1 MCSRCRRKPA
11 VERSSIDL
19 QALEPAPSGRTLEAG
34 SWKRE
39 AKTEEDDFVKLKGK
53 VALVTGAGRGIGRG
67 IAEVFADQG
76 ADVAV
81 NDIAEMS
88 LAEAVAD
95 GIRKKGRRAVT
106 VQADVAKRTDVEPM
120 IDKVW
125 KELGPIDILVNNAGI
140 ETIVPFLELTDDQWT
155 RLVDVNLR
163 GAWLCSQVYCRRALA
178 EKRKGSIV
186 NIGSIQAAKVLPG
199 RTHYAPTKLGME
211 ALTRNMSAE
220 MTPQGIRVNCIH
232 PGLIDTPMTEWVM
245 KSPDILPLILAQISL
260 GRAGEPQEIG
270 NVAAFLASEE
280 ASYLTG
286 QSIFVDGGW
295 EGK

>member
-1 MCSRCRRKPA
+1 MR
-11 VERSSIDL
+11 
-19 QALEPAPSGRTLEAG
+19 
-34 SWKRE
+34 
-39 AKTEEDDFVKLKGK
+39 LKGK
-53 VALVTGAGRGIGRG
+53 IALVTGSARGIGRG
-67 IAEVFADQG
+67 IAEVFADEG

-81 NDIAEMS
+81 NDFDNIQQAEDV
-88 LAEAVAD
+88 AETL
-95 GIRKKGRRAVT
+95 RSKGRRAIAVKG
-106 VQADVAKRTDVEPM
+106 DVAKRADVEPM
-120 IDKVW
+120 VAKVW

-140 ETIVPFLELTDDQWT
+140 ETIVPFLELTDEQWT

-163 GAWLCSQVYCRRALA
+163 GAWLCSQVFCRQALA
-178 EKRKGSIV
+178 EGRKGSIV

-199 RTHYAPTKLGME
+199 RTHYAPTKLGLE

-245 KSPDILPLILAQISL
+245 KNPDILPQVLAQISL
-260 GRAGEPQEIG
+260 GRAGQPREIG
-270 NVAAFLASEE
+270 AVAAFFASDE

-295 EGK
+295 QGK

>member
-1 MCSRCRRKPA
+1 MK
-11 VERSSIDL
+11 L
-19 QALEPAPSGRTLEAG
+19 Q
-34 SWKRE
+34 
-39 AKTEEDDFVKLKGK
+39 GK
-53 VALVTGAGRGIGRG
+53 VALVTGAARGIGRG
-67 IAEVFADQG
+67 IAEVFAEHG

-81 NDIAEMS
+81 NDVAN
-88 LAEAVAD
+88 ADQADAVAAS
-95 GIRKKGRRAVT
+95 IRSKGRRALTVT
-106 VQADVAKRTDVEPM
+106 ADVAKRADVEPM

-125 KELGPIDILVNNAGI
+125 SELGPIDVLVNNAGI
-140 ETIVPFLELTDDQWT
+140 ETIVPFLDLTDEQWT

-163 GAWLCSQVYCRRALA
+163 GAWLCSQVFCRRAVA
-178 EKRKGSIV
+178 EQRHGSIV

-199 RTHYAPTKLGME
+199 RTHYAPTKLGLE

-245 KSPDILPLILAQISL
+245 KNPELLPGVLAQISL
-260 GRAGEPQEIG
+260 GRAGQPREIG
-270 NVAAFLASEE
+270 TVAAFLASDE

-295 EGK
+295 QGK

>member
-1 MCSRCRRKPA
+1 
-11 VERSSIDL
+11 
-19 QALEPAPSGRTLEAG
+19 
-34 SWKRE
+34 
-39 AKTEEDDFVKLKGK
+39 VKLKGK

-67 IAEVFADQG
+67 IAEVFAAEG

-81 NDIAEMS
+81 NDVADMP
-88 LAEAVAD
+88 LAESVAG
-95 GIRKKGRRAVT
+95 GIRAKGLRAIT
-106 VQADVAKRTDVEPM
+106 VQADVAKRSDVEPM

-140 ETIVPFLELTDDQWT
+140 ETIVPFLELTDEQWT

-163 GAWLCSQVYCRRALA
+163 GAWLCSQVFCRRALA
-178 EKRKGSIV
+178 EGRKGSIV

-199 RTHYAPTKLGME
+199 RTHYAPTKLGLE

-245 KSPDILPLILAQISL
+245 KSPDILPIVLAQISL
-260 GRAGEPQEIG
+260 GRAGEPREIG
-270 NVAAFLASEE
+270 TVAAFLASDE

>member
-1 MCSRCRRKPA
+1 VR
-11 VERSSIDL
+11 
-19 QALEPAPSGRTLEAG
+19 
-34 SWKRE
+34 
-39 AKTEEDDFVKLKGK
+39 LKGK
-53 VALVTGAGRGIGRG
+53 VALVTGAARGIGRG
-67 IAEVFADQG
+67 IAEVFAAEG

-81 NDIAEMS
+81 NDVDQMQQAE
-88 LAEAVAD
+88 EVAAA
-95 GIRKKGRRAVT
+95 IRSAGRRALT
-106 VQADVAKRTDVEPM
+106 VQADVAKRSDVEPM
-120 IDKVW
+120 VERVW

-140 ETIVPFLELTDDQWT
+140 ETIVPFLELTDEQWT

-163 GAWLCSQVYCRRALA
+163 GAWLCSQVFCRRVVQ
-178 EKRKGSIV
+178 EKRPAAIV

-199 RTHYAPTKLGME
+199 RTHYAPTKLGLE

-232 PGLIDTPMTEWVM
+232 PGLIETPMTEWVM
-245 KSPDILPLILAQISL
+245 KDAQILPLVLAQISL
-260 GRAGEPQEIG
+260 GRAGQPREIG
-270 NVAAFLASEE
+270 NVAAFFASDE